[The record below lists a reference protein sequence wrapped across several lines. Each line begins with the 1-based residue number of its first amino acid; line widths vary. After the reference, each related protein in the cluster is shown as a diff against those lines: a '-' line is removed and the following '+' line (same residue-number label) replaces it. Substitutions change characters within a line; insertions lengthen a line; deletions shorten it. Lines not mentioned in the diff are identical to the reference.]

1 LPLPSPSELQA
12 LQSSAAA
19 DASKVGVQLAASLDA
34 ATAAVSA
41 AAADKLPPG
50 AISEAQALLQKV
62 LAALPPPPAD
72 LPPPPAEVLLVLQ
85 HPEVLEP
92 LGPPAAAGAVLTAM
106 LWLRSGP
113 KPWLE
118 ELPRDYNYGYIK
130 AYWDRR
136 PLKLFARFAEAGVK
150 VGWFTFL
157 LYLDEWTGR
166 LEANRP
172 ERAVQGRE
180 LITDL
185 GVTWVKIAQVW
196 ASRPDILPKEYI
208 KEYEKLLE
216 QVRPFGRDEAMET
229 LRRSKDKGDLTALSL
244 FDDLSSFE
252 SPVASAS
259 VGQVYKARINGKT
272 VAVKVQRPDVRE
284 ISTLDLYVIRNFAS
298 LGALLP
304 IQRIA
309 TQSRNLIELL
319 DLTAPTFITE
329 LDYEREAA
337 NQERFANMVKDCD
350 LICDTVEVPGVLFSS
365 KEVLVQEW
373 LDGVKL
379 TQPGAAQQQAGKV
392 VKLLLNSY
400 MVQFL
405 ETGFLH
411 GDPHPGNFIL
421 MDSGKLGI
429 LDYGLMTEITG
440 EKRLA
445 FIEFL
450 MHLQA
455 KDYGNCLQDLIN
467 LEFFPAAL
475 GNDKEALDVIVPTL
489 RSTLST
495 LYEEGGDLKKKQE
508 MFAKQR
514 EEMKASGKLDTL
526 RTQLQ
531 EISKKYSGAFRLPP
545 YFTLIIRA
553 FSTLE
558 GLGLKN
564 DANFAIVKECF
575 PYIARRLITDD
586 SFRMRNALK
595 SYLYKGR
602 TRIAVSRIDELTSGF
617 GKFTNLMKGSRK
629 SAEGAGGPTVLAAAT
644 EDVAST
650 ATGRSSA
657 SPATRSES
665 NGAGSTDTIALDTA
679 TTDIAR
685 VVFSP
690 DGNFLQ
696 DLLIEEGVA
705 AVDALSRATLLSLL
719 RTLGPLALPLALP
732 LGFLLG
738 GNASRDSRI
747 VTREDKESLLIL
759 RRIVRLVQ
767 AGGRNSGGAG
777 ASPEMSTTDIRGAA
791 EDLRRLQ
798 PLADG
803 LLPVVAPG
811 ASAFA
816 RRFATE
822 LARRVLLRVADD
834 IESNAG
840 FPRRTP
846 PALMSSA

>member
-1 LPLPSPSELQA
+1 
-12 LQSSAAA
+12 
-19 DASKVGVQLAASLDA
+19 V
-34 ATAAVSA
+34 
-41 AAADKLPPG
+41 
-50 AISEAQALLQKV
+50 
-62 LAALPPPPAD
+62 
-72 LPPPPAEVLLVLQ
+72 
-85 HPEVLEP
+85 
-92 LGPPAAAGAVLTAM
+92 GPPAAAGAVLTAL

-150 VGWFTFL
+150 VGWYTFL
-157 LYLDEWTGR
+157 LYLDEWTGN

-180 LITDL
+180 MITDL
-185 GVTWVKIAQVW
+185 GVTWIKIAQVW

-229 LRRSKDKGDLTALSL
+229 LRRSKGTDGLTALSM
-244 FDDLSSFE
+244 FDDISVFDQ
-252 SPVASAS
+252 PVASAS
-259 VGQVYKARINGKT
+259 VGQVYKARTSGKT

-284 ISTLDLYVIRNFAS
+284 QSTLDLYVIRNAAS

-304 IQRIA
+304 FQRIA
-309 TQSRNLIELL
+309 TQSRSLIELL

-329 LDYEREAA
+329 LDYEKEAA
-337 NQERFANMVKDCD
+337 NQKRFAKTVKDCD
-350 LICDTVEVPGVLFSS
+350 LVSETVVVPDVIFSS

-429 LDYGLMTEITG
+429 LDYGLMTSITP

-455 KDYGNCLQDLIN
+455 RDYGLCLQDLIN
-467 LEFFPAAL
+467 LEFFPAEL
-475 GNDKEALDVIVPTL
+475 GNDKEAIDVIVPTL
-489 RSTLST
+489 RSTLAT

-514 EEMKASGKLDTL
+514 AEMKASGKLDTL

-558 GLGLKN
+558 GLGLKS
-564 DANFAIVKECF
+564 DSNFAIVKECF

-595 SYLYKGR
+595 SYLYKGKE
-602 TRIAVSRIDELTSGF
+602 RIAVSRIDELTSGF
-617 GKFTNLMKGSRK
+617 GQFTNLMKGSRK
-629 SAEGAGGPTVLAAAT
+629 SAEGAGGPTVFAAT
-644 EDVAST
+644 TEDAVST
-650 ATGRSSA
+650 ATGSTSA
-657 SPATRSES
+657 SPSPRPEK
-665 NGAGSTDTIALDTA
+665 LDTA

-685 VVFSP
+685 VIFSP

-705 AVDALSRATLLSLL
+705 AVDALSRATLLGLL
-719 RTLGPLALPLALP
+719 RTLGPLALPVTLP

-738 GNASRDSRI
+738 GDASGSNSRI
-747 VTREDKESLLIL
+747 LTRQDKESLLVI
-759 RRIVRLVQ
+759 RRIVQLVRD
-767 AGGRNSGGAG
+767 GSRRSGAG
-777 ASPEMSTTDIRGAA
+777 EVSELNTTDIQGAA

-811 ASAFA
+811 ANAFA

-822 LARRVLLRVADD
+822 LARRLLLRVADD
-834 IESNAG
+834 IESSAG
-840 FPRRTP
+840 FPRRTQTL
-846 PALMSSA
+846 AS

>member
-1 LPLPSPSELQA
+1 
-12 LQSSAAA
+12 
-19 DASKVGVQLAASLDA
+19 
-34 ATAAVSA
+34 
-41 AAADKLPPG
+41 
-50 AISEAQALLQKV
+50 
-62 LAALPPPPAD
+62 
-72 LPPPPAEVLLVLQ
+72 
-85 HPEVLEP
+85 
-92 LGPPAAAGAVLTAM
+92 
-106 LWLRSGP
+106 
-113 KPWLE
+113 
-118 ELPRDYNYGYIK
+118 
-130 AYWDRR
+130 
-136 PLKLFARFAEAGVK
+136 
-150 VGWFTFL
+150 
-157 LYLDEWTGR
+157 
-166 LEANRP
+166 
-172 ERAVQGRE
+172 
-180 LITDL
+180 
-185 GVTWVKIAQVW
+185 
-196 ASRPDILPKEYI
+196 
-208 KEYEKLLE
+208 
-216 QVRPFGRDEAMET
+216 
-229 LRRSKDKGDLTALSL
+229 
-244 FDDLSSFE
+244 
-252 SPVASAS
+252 
-259 VGQVYKARINGKT
+259 
-272 VAVKVQRPDVRE
+272 
-284 ISTLDLYVIRNFAS
+284 
-298 LGALLP
+298 
-304 IQRIA
+304 
-309 TQSRNLIELL
+309 
-319 DLTAPTFITE
+319 
-329 LDYEREAA
+329 
-337 NQERFANMVKDCD
+337 
-350 LICDTVEVPGVLFSS
+350 
-365 KEVLVQEW
+365 
-373 LDGVKL
+373 
-379 TQPGAAQQQAGKV
+379 
-392 VKLLLNSY
+392 
-400 MVQFL
+400 
-405 ETGFLH
+405 
-411 GDPHPGNFIL
+411 
-421 MDSGKLGI
+421 
-429 LDYGLMTEITG
+429 
-440 EKRLA
+440 
-445 FIEFL
+445 